1 MDKDIMFVAQHYRRG
16 LFKTSQALRRV
27 KGTDAVWWTRSR
39 IAAAAVVAVIFTA
52 TAALIIH
59 NSYFVETDSQAT
71 YRQDIV
77 QPEADIVRA
86 IDFEGAPLTAV
97 VDRIREVYGV
107 EVVNLPENADE
118 LHLSLHYEGS
128 AAELIET
135 INDIL
140 DTDMKIAE

>member
-1 MDKDIMFVAQHYRRG
+1 MFVARHYRRG

-39 IAAAAVVAVIFTA
+39 IAAAAVVAAIFTA
-52 TAALIIH
+52 TATLIIH
-59 NSYFVETDSQAT
+59 NSYFVETDKAT

-77 QPEADIVRA
+77 QPKADIVRA

-97 VDRIREVYGV
+97 VDRIRDVYGV

-118 LHLSLHYEGS
+118 FHLSLHYEGS
-128 AAELIET
+128 AADLIET